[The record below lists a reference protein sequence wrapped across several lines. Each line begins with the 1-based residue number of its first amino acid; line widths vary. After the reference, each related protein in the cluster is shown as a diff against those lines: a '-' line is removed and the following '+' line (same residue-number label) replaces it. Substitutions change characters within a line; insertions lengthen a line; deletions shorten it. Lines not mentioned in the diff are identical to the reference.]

1 MSADV
6 SGVDWPL
13 VLGSFSAVVLFL
25 FSVALVAVVARRKG
39 ISYESLLPHWH
50 TVLIVFTCEM
60 FNFLSF
66 FSCDPSL
73 KVKAAAEEKKK
84 RYCLLSAY

>member
-1 MSADV
+1 MYLYIYFCVMSADV

-39 ISYESLLPHWH
+39 ISYESLLPH
-50 TVLIVFTCEM
+50 
-60 FNFLSF
+60 
-66 FSCDPSL
+66 
-73 KVKAAAEEKKK
+73 
-84 RYCLLSAY
+84 